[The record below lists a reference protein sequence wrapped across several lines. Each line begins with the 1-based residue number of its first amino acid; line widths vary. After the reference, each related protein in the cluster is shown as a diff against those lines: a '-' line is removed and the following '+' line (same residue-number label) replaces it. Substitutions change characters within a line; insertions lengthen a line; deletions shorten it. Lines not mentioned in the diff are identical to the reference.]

1 MLLIFVFIIMMRL
14 RTSSILFFLLFP
26 VFLFAENDDFQTW
39 NSLEL
44 KTKLLKKTDFIFEG
58 GLRLSDNST
67 KISTC
72 FTDLSVKRR
81 YNDIFSYSAGYRYIL
96 KSNDQIFS
104 RKNRYYLDLNIK
116 HNFSQKIGYSLRTR
130 LQSQTEG
137 NFTFSQNSTNKIR
150 GKIKFTYDINSLD
163 CELFLSSELFYV
175 INGEL
180 EKLRYSSGVEKAI
193 NKNVNLSISGVFQQ
207 AINPNEDNIFVF
219 RCKFRYK
226 I

>member
-1 MLLIFVFIIMMRL
+1 MRI
-14 RTSSILFFLLFP
+14 RTNNILFILLFP
-26 VFLFAENDDFQTW
+26 VFLYAENDDFQTW

-58 GLRLSDNST
+58 GLRLSDNSK

-72 FTDLSVKRR
+72 FTDLNVKRR
-81 YNDIFSYSAGYRYIL
+81 YNDMFSYSVGYRYIL
-96 KSNDQIFS
+96 KSNNQIFS
-104 RKNRYYLDLNIK
+104 RKNRFYTDLNIK
-116 HNFSQKIGYSLRTR
+116 YNFSQKIGCSLRTR
-130 LQSQTEG
+130 LQSQTDG
-137 NFTFSQNSTNKIR
+137 DFAFNQSSTNKVR
-150 GKIKFTYDINSLD
+150 EKIKFTYDINSID

-180 EKLRYSSGVEKAI
+180 EKLRYASGVEKAI
-193 NKNVNLSISGVFQQ
+193 NKNINLSISGVFQQ
-207 AINPNEDNIFVF
+207 AIDAYEDNIFVF